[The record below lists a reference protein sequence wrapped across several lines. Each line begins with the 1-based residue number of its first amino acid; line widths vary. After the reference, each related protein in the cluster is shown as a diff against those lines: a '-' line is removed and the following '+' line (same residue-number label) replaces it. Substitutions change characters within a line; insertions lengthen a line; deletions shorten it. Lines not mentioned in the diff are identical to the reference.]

1 MDITKQTFDFFDK
14 EFKSTT
20 SFSPISKND
29 PLRRDVQRK
38 VIQDIEDEL
47 NRRHEEDIPK
57 QKFFQGLMLGLVVTL
72 VVSAVFIHLVI
83 LPAVGL

>member
-1 MDITKQTFDFFDK
+1 MDITKKTFDFFDK
-14 EFKSTT
+14 ELKATAQT
-20 SFSPISKND
+20 PFSEND
-29 PLRRDVQRK
+29 PLRRDVKRQT
-38 VIQDIEDEL
+38 IQDVEREL
-47 NRRHEEDIPK
+47 NRRYEENIPK